1 MKRTELRNK
10 FLKYKTVES
19 RQVYQCNFCV
29 SLLRKSKRN
38 CYSNLNMKGITG
50 NKNYWK
56 TIKPLFFD
64 KTESAGSI
72 TLKENKKIT
81 ENQNE
86 VANIFNN
93 YFSKVAS
100 PLQVPES
107 SNINPKSERVPCPT
121 LKLIMKYRR
130 YPSITAIKYAY
141 KRSSFSFSTVDK
153 VDVIREIKKLNK
165 KKAILNDSISFKISK
180 ENVNFFA
187 EFILIFYNNA
197 ITTSKFSSF
206 MKMANVIPIF
216 KKGSKSKK
224 KSFRPVTSSVR
235 NFRKISD

>member
-1 MKRTELRNK
+1 MKRTELRNT

-93 YFSKVAS
+93 YFSKVVS
-100 PLQVPES
+100 SLHVPES
-107 SNINPKSERVPCPT
+107 SNINPKSERVSCPT
-121 LKLIMKYRR
+121 LKLIMKYSR
-130 YPSITAIKYAY
+130 YPSITVIQYAC
-141 KRSSFSFSTVDK
+141 KGSSFSFSTVDK
-153 VDVIREIKKLNK
+153 VHVIREIKKLNK

-180 ENVNFFA
+180 ENVNFL
-187 EFILIFYNNA
+187 ILIFYNNA
-197 ITTSKFSSF
+197 ITTSKFPSF
-206 MKMANVIPIF
+206 LKMANVIPIF
-216 KKGSKSKK
+216 KKESKSKK
-224 KSFRPVTSSVR
+224 KSFRTVTSSVR
-235 NFRKISD
+235 NFRKMND

>member
-1 MKRTELRNK
+1 MKRTEPRNT

-56 TIKPLFFD
+56 TIKTLFSD
-64 KTESAGSI
+64 KTESAGSV

-93 YFSKVAS
+93 YFSKVVS
-100 PLQVPES
+100 SLHVPES
-107 SNINPKSERVPCPT
+107 SNINPKSERVSCPT
-121 LKLIMKYRR
+121 LKLIMKYSR
-130 YPSITAIKYAY
+130 YPSITVIQYAC
-141 KRSSFSFSTVDK
+141 KGSSFSFSTVDK
-153 VDVIREIKKLNK
+153 VHVIREIKKLNK

-180 ENVNFFA
+180 ENVNFL
-187 EFILIFYNNA
+187 ILIFYNNA
-197 ITTSKFSSF
+197 ITTSKFPSF
-206 MKMANVIPIF
+206 LKMANVIPIF
-216 KKGSKSKK
+216 KKESKSKK
-224 KSFRPVTSSVR
+224 KSFRTVTSSVR
-235 NFRKISD
+235 NFRKMND

>member
-1 MKRTELRNK
+1 MKRTELRNT

-56 TIKPLFFD
+56 TIKTLFSD
-64 KTESAGSI
+64 KTESAGSV

-93 YFSKVAS
+93 YFSKVVS
-100 PLQVPES
+100 SLHVPES
-107 SNINPKSERVPCPT
+107 SNINPKSERVSCPT
-121 LKLIMKYRR
+121 LKLIMKYSR
-130 YPSITAIKYAY
+130 YPSIIAIKYAY

-180 ENVNFFA
+180 ENVNFL
-187 EFILIFYNNA
+187 ILIFYNNA
-197 ITTSKFSSF
+197 ITTSKFPSF
-206 MKMANVIPIF
+206 LKTANVIPIF
-216 KKGSKSKK
+216 KKESKSKK
-224 KSFRPVTSSVR
+224 KSFRTVTSSVR
-235 NFRKISD
+235 NFRKMND

>member
-56 TIKPLFFD
+56 TIKTLFSD
-64 KTESAGSI
+64 KTESAGSV

-93 YFSKVAS
+93 YFSKVVS
-100 PLQVPES
+100 SLHVPES
-107 SNINPKSERVPCPT
+107 SNINPKSERVSCPT
-121 LKLIMKYRR
+121 LKLIMKYSR
-130 YPSITAIKYAY
+130 YPSITVIQYAC
-141 KRSSFSFSTVDK
+141 KGSSFSFSTVDK
-153 VDVIREIKKLNK
+153 VHVIREIKKLNK

-180 ENVNFFA
+180 ENVNFL
-187 EFILIFYNNA
+187 ILIFYNNA
-197 ITTSKFSSF
+197 ITTSKFPSF
-206 MKMANVIPIF
+206 LKMANVIPIF
-216 KKGSKSKK
+216 KKESKSKK
-224 KSFRPVTSSVR
+224 KSFRTVTSSVR
-235 NFRKISD
+235 NFRKMND

>member
-1 MKRTELRNK
+1 MKRTELRNT

-56 TIKPLFFD
+56 TIKTLFSD
-64 KTESAGSI
+64 KTESAGSV

-93 YFSKVAS
+93 YFSKVVS
-100 PLQVPES
+100 SLHVPES
-107 SNINPKSERVPCPT
+107 SNINPKSERVSCPT
-121 LKLIMKYRR
+121 LKLIMKYSR
-130 YPSITAIKYAY
+130 YPSITVIQYAC
-141 KRSSFSFSTVDK
+141 KGSSFSFSTVDK
-153 VDVIREIKKLNK
+153 VHVIREIKKLNK

-180 ENVNFFA
+180 ENVNFL
-187 EFILIFYNNA
+187 ILIFYNNA
-197 ITTSKFSSF
+197 ITTSKFPSF
-206 MKMANVIPIF
+206 LKMANVIPIF
-216 KKGSKSKK
+216 KKESKSKK
-224 KSFRPVTSSVR
+224 KSFRTVTSSVR
-235 NFRKISD
+235 NFRKMND

>member
-81 ENQNE
+81 ENQM
-86 VANIFNN
+86 
-93 YFSKVAS
+93 K
-100 PLQVPES
+100 L
-107 SNINPKSERVPCPT
+107 PT
-121 LKLIMKYRR
+121 FLIITFQKLY
-130 YPSITAIKYAY
+130 
-141 KRSSFSFSTVDK
+141 
-153 VDVIREIKKLNK
+153 LH
-165 KKAILNDSISFKISK
+165 FKFQ
-180 ENVNFFA
+180 N
-187 EFILIFYNNA
+187 
-197 ITTSKFSSF
+197 
-206 MKMANVIPIF
+206 
-216 KKGSKSKK
+216 
-224 KSFRPVTSSVR
+224 PVTSIRSLKGCLVLH
-235 NFRKISD
+235 

>member
-130 YPSITAIKYAY
+130 YPSIIAIKYAY

-180 ENVNFFA
+180 ENVNFL
-187 EFILIFYNNA
+187 ILIFYNNA

>member
-93 YFSKVAS
+93 YFSKVVS

-107 SNINPKSERVPCPT
+107 SNINPKSERVSCPT

-130 YPSITAIKYAY
+130 YPSITAIKYA
-141 KRSSFSFSTVDK
+141 
-153 VDVIREIKKLNK
+153 
-165 KKAILNDSISFKISK
+165 
-180 ENVNFFA
+180 
-187 EFILIFYNNA
+187 
-197 ITTSKFSSF
+197 
-206 MKMANVIPIF
+206 
-216 KKGSKSKK
+216 
-224 KSFRPVTSSVR
+224 
-235 NFRKISD
+235 

>member
-29 SLLRKSKRN
+29 SLLSKSKRN

-93 YFSKVAS
+93 YFSKAAS

-107 SNINPKSERVPCPT
+107 SNINPKFERVPCPT

-197 ITTSKFSSF
+197 ITKFPSF

>member
-93 YFSKVAS
+93 YFSKVVS
-100 PLQVPES
+100 SLHVPES
-107 SNINPKSERVPCPT
+107 SNINPKSERVSCPT
-121 LKLIMKYRR
+121 LKLIMKYSR
-130 YPSITAIKYAY
+130 YPSITVIQYAC
-141 KRSSFSFSTVDK
+141 KGSSFSFSTVDK
-153 VDVIREIKKLNK
+153 VHVIREIKKLNK

-180 ENVNFFA
+180 ENVNFL
-187 EFILIFYNNA
+187 ILIFYNNA
-197 ITTSKFSSF
+197 ITTSKFPSF
-206 MKMANVIPIF
+206 LKMANVIPIF
-216 KKGSKSKK
+216 KKESKSKK
-224 KSFRPVTSSVR
+224 KSFRAVTSSVR
-235 NFRKISD
+235 NFRKMND